1 MVKAEFQV
9 GGEHPEEKALTTEP
23 DWTLKIPQTPWAWDS
38 SSAASSA
45 LGSMQEAFQASLLCL
60 FLQVL
65 QAGITLS
72 NNLCQHNSNA
82 MQHLCLLLA
91 GINSV
96 RRG

>member
-9 GGEHPEEKALTTEP
+9 GGEHPEKALTAEP
-23 DWTLKIPQTPWAWDS
+23 DWTLKIPQTPWTWDS

-60 FLQVL
+60 FMQVL
-65 QAGITLS
+65 QAGITLL
-72 NNLCQHNSNA
+72 NNLCQHNSNPR
-82 MQHLCLLLA
+82 QHLCLLLA
-91 GINSV
+91 GINPV